1 VISGFVNFG
10 RTPKLAVGVVQGGTL
25 VEDGVLVFER
35 KNAIDQFLES
45 LVVG

>member
-10 RTPKLAVGVVQGGTL
+10 RTPKLAVRVVQCGAL
-25 VEDGVLVFER
+25 VEDEVLVFER
-35 KNAIDQFLES
+35 KNALGQFLES